1 MTSKRK
7 MTPNALHIRWSWDEG
22 PAHWRSIHGAGHIL
36 KCDIFFWMVCI
47 FVSISFHFVPVNFY
61 YSILLFKLRVIPSLS
76 LYRLDQLCSICRDGR
91 PCMCTNEEKEMWYF
105 TALSNANKIDLGY
118 NWLPGF
124 GLWHHII
131 KAFVKTPARLNTTS
145 TADWFYKNMILP
157 PNHPTPPNHP
167 GLAFNVTPI
176 RPTVSDSFS

>member
-1 MTSKRK
+1 M
-7 MTPNALHIRWSWDEG
+7 NGLYFCLYI
-22 PAHWRSIHGAGHIL
+22 
-36 KCDIFFWMVCI
+36 
-47 FVSISFHFVPVNFY
+47 ISFCA
-61 YSILLFKLRVIPSLS
+61 SELLLFHFIVQTSCNPLSLSLS

-91 PCMCTNEEKEMWYF
+91 PCMCTNEEKEMWYI
-105 TALSNANKIDLGY
+105 TALSNSNKIDLGY

-145 TADWFYKNMILP
+145 TADWFYTNMILP